1 MKIRLAPVAQL
12 SALTVL
18 LFSIAACN
26 GKKASTAKGDR
37 DQNAIA
43 TYVAPGEKDEY
54 YLFYSGGH
62 SGQIFVAG
70 IPSLRHI
77 VTIPVF
83 TQYPGTGY
91 GFDEESKAM
100 MGGYNW
106 GDVHHPALSQ
116 TDSKYDGRW
125 LFCNDNAN
133 NRVARIDL
141 RDFKTKQILGP
152 LPNSSGTHASSFV
165 TENTEYLFLATRFST
180 PLPKGRVADPKDYA
194 KEFSGMITGVKVD
207 PQSGQMSVGFQ
218 ILMPPFDFDLA
229 STGKGPS
236 SGYVFFTTY
245 NTEMSGE
252 LLEVNAS
259 QKDRDLGAVVNW
271 KAAAQAVADGKGTD
285 IGGVKVL
292 DPAKVPGVVY
302 LLPIGKSPHGMDV
315 DPTGKWVVAGGK
327 LQPSTTVYATE
338 KIIAAIQNKTFDG
351 EQSGIPIL
359 KYESVVEGEVPVGL
373 GPLHT
378 QYDGKGNAYTS
389 LFIDS
394 NITKWKLPPWTDE
407 QKKDLTKAVLDKC
420 PVHFS
425 VGHLVVAGSDTRE
438 PYGKWLV
445 AMNKLSKGRHVV
457 VGPSQPESSQL
468 IDISGDK
475 MRMVGEAYTEPEP
488 HFAQILKVSD
498 VKPIEV
504 YPKDEN
510 KNPNAVWDMAQTGVT
525 RSGKETT
532 AKLIAVRS
540 RFVPDRIDAQVG
552 DTLTVHLTNIEQ
564 TGDMIHGFGV
574 GEHNVNI
581 VMDPGETKTAKLELK
596 KPGVFPF
603 YCTNFCSALHQEMQ
617 GYLVVKPA
625 DAPPPAPPAGA
636 TPAAAPPASPAT
648 TPAPTAPAPPATTTS
663 VAPPPGA
670 APAQPSPEPPASPS
684 PAAPAPSAPGPTAP
698 NGGAASP
705 ARPPSGS

>member
-1 MKIRLAPVAQL
+1 MKPQHHPLIGTAALLAAAVF
-12 SALTVL
+12 LTG
-18 LFSIAACN
+18 CD
-26 GKKASTAKGDR
+26 GKKASTAKNER
-37 DQNAIA
+37 ETNASA

-62 SGQIFVAG
+62 SGQVYVAG
-70 IPSLRHI
+70 IPSMRHI
-77 VTIPVF
+77 STIPVF
-83 TQYPGTGY
+83 APYPATGY
-91 GFDEESKAM
+91 GFDEESKKLI
-100 MGGYNW
+100 GDYTW

-152 LPNSSGTHASSFV
+152 LPNSSGSHASSFI
-165 TENTEYLFLATRFST
+165 TENSEYLFVASRFSI
-180 PLPKGRVADPKDYA
+180 PLPKGRVADTKDYE
-194 KEFSGMITGVKVD
+194 KEYNGMITGIKVD
-207 PQSGQMSVGFQ
+207 PKSGEMSIGFQ

-236 SGYVFFTTY
+236 GGYVFFTSY
-245 NTEMSGE
+245 NSEMAGE
-252 LLEVNAS
+252 VLEVNAS

-271 KAAAQAVADGKGTD
+271 KAAAQAIADGKGEVMD
-285 IGGVKVL
+285 GVKVL
-292 DPAKVPGVVY
+292 DPVKAPGIVHF
-302 LLPIGKSPHGMDV
+302 LPIGKSPHGMDV
-315 DPTGKWVVAGGK
+315 DPSGKWVVAGGK
-327 LQPSTTVYATE
+327 LQPSTTVFSTE
-338 KIIAAIQNKTFDG
+338 KIIAAIDKKTFEG
-351 EQSGIPIL
+351 ESRGVPIL

-407 QKKDLTKAVLDKC
+407 EKKDLTKAVLDKC

-425 VGHLVVAGSDTRE
+425 VGHLVVAGSDTKE

-445 AMNKLSKGRHVV
+445 AMNKLSKGRHVN

-475 MRMVGEAYTEPEP
+475 MRMVAEAYTEPEP

-498 VKPIEV
+498 AQPIEV
-504 YPKDEN
+504 YPKAEN
-510 KNPNAVWDMAQTGVT
+510 KHPHAVWDKEQTGVT
-525 RSGKETT
+525 REGNNVT
-532 AKLIAVRS
+532 AKVIAVRS
-540 RFVPDRIDAQVG
+540 RFMPEKIEAKVG
-552 DTLTVHLTNIEQ
+552 DAITVHVTNIEQ

-574 GEHNVNI
+574 NEHNVNVVI
-581 VMDPGETKTAKLELK
+581 DPGETKTFKITVK
-596 KPGVFPF
+596 KAGVFPF

-617 GYLVVKPA
+617 GYLIVRSA
-625 DAPPPAPPAGA
+625 DAPAAAAPAPAAPQ
-636 TPAAAPPASPAT
+636 PAAAVSPAASV
-648 TPAPTAPAPPATTTS
+648 PAPGVTAP
-663 VAPPPGA
+663 
-670 APAQPSPEPPASPS
+670 
-684 PAAPAPSAPGPTAP
+684 PAAPAPAQ
-698 NGGAASP
+698 
-705 ARPPSGS
+705 

>member
-1 MKIRLAPVAQL
+1 MKLHILTLTAAALAGVAF
-12 SALTVL
+12 TG
-18 LFSIAACN
+18 CN
-26 GKKASTAKGDR
+26 GKKASTAQGDR
-37 DQNAIA
+37 ETNALA

-70 IPSLRHI
+70 IPSMRHI
-77 VTIPVF
+77 STIPVF
-83 TQYPGTGY
+83 TQYPATGY
-91 GFDEESKAM
+91 GFDEETKHM
-100 MGGYNW
+100 MGGFNW

-116 TDSKYDGRW
+116 TGSKYDGRW

-152 LPNSSGTHASSFV
+152 LPNSSGSHASSFV
-165 TENTEYLFLATRFST
+165 TENTEYLFVASRFSV
-180 PLPKGRVADPKDYA
+180 PLPKGRVADVKDYA
-194 KEFSGMITGVKVD
+194 KEYNGMITGIKVA
-207 PQSGQMSVGFQ
+207 PESGEMKVGFQ
-218 ILMPPFDFDLA
+218 IKMPPFDFDLA

-236 SGYVFFTTY
+236 SGWVFFTSY
-245 NTEMSGE
+245 NTEMAGE

-271 KAAAQAVADGKGTD
+271 KAAAQAIADGKGEEME
-285 IGGVKVL
+285 GVKVL
-292 DPAKVPGVVY
+292 DPAKVPGIVY

-315 DPTGKWVVAGGK
+315 DPSGKWVVAGGK
-327 LQPSTTVYATE
+327 LAPVATVYNFE
-338 KIIAAIQNKTFDG
+338 KIAAAVQNKTFEGD
-351 EQSGIPIL
+351 SHGIPIL

-389 LFIDS
+389 MFIDS
-394 NITKWKLPPWTDE
+394 NITKWKLPPWSDE
-407 QKKDLTKAVLDKC
+407 EKKDLTKAVLDKC

-425 VGHLVVAGSDTRE
+425 VGHLVVAGSDTKE

-468 IDISGDK
+468 IDISGEK
-475 MRMVGEAYTEPEP
+475 MRMVAEAYTEPEP
-488 HFAQILKVSD
+488 HFAQILKVTD

-510 KNPNAVWDMAQTGVT
+510 KHPGAVWDMAQAGVT
-525 RSGKETT
+525 REGKNVT
-532 AKLIAVRS
+532 AKVIAVRS
-540 RFVPDRIDAQVG
+540 RFVPEKIEAQVG
-552 DTLTVHLTNIEQ
+552 DTLTAHITNIEQ

-574 GEHNVNI
+574 NEHNVNVI
-581 VMDPGETKTAKLELK
+581 VDPGETKTMKLTLN
-596 KPGVFPF
+596 KPGVYPF

-617 GYLVVKPA
+617 GYLIVRPA
-625 DAPPPAPPAGA
+625 TAAA
-636 TPAAAPPASPAT
+636 PAAA
-648 TPAPTAPAPPATTTS
+648 APAP
-663 VAPPPGA
+663 A
-670 APAQPSPEPPASPS
+670 APAQPAEAAPA
-684 PAAPAPSAPGPTAP
+684 PAAPAAPSANPPPAPGA
-698 NGGAASP
+698 
-705 ARPPSGS
+705 